1 MKLFASIDQGTSSTR
16 TIIFDKDLKTV
27 DSRQEAY
34 ELNFPNSGWV
44 EIDPEVLRNSV
55 MNTMEPLVDKYK
67 DKLNSISITNQRES
81 TIIWNKKTG
90 NAIYPI
96 IVWQDRRT
104 EGYCNELKRQGHE
117 SMIQNKT
124 GLVIDPYFSATK
136 IKWILNNVKQ
146 AKVLLKSNNLLFGTV
161 DTFLIWKLT
170 KGKQHLTEASNASRT
185 MLYNINNN
193 KWDKEILK
201 KLNIPQ
207 KILPEVKNSADNFG
221 KTDKKITGV
230 EISISAVLGDQQAA
244 AFGQT
249 CFEKGSIKSTYGTG
263 AFVIMNTGPKK
274 INSKNKL
281 LTTICYRLNNKNTYA
296 LEGSIFIAGAGVQWL
311 RDKVKLIKKAPETEK
326 ISKSSKVN
334 DGVFV
339 VPAFSGMGAPYWRPD
354 ARGVITGLTR
364 DSDWKSIVRA
374 TVESVGY
381 QSFDL
386 FDSMNKDGL
395 KPKIVKVDGGMVANN
410 WFTQF
415 LADIINLKVVRPK
428 ILETT
433 ALGVALLAG
442 LQIGE
447 YKSLNQIKN
456 MWKKDRVFSPN
467 IKKTL
472 RNELLA
478 GWKLAIPGPPLR
490 TLCLL
495 FERFHPRGTRS
506 PARPPILRSLQ
517 LPVLRLR
524 YGRFG
529 FHLRHSIP
537 QHVPPL

>member
-1 MKLFASIDQGTSSTR
+1 MKKFIISIDQGTTSSR
-16 TIIFDKDLKTV
+16 VILFDTKGNIV
-27 DSRQEAY
+27 FVSQY
-34 ELNFPNSGWV
+34 EFKQYFPKNGWV
-44 EIDPEVLRNSV
+44 EHNPNEIWSTTLKALKQVIN
-55 MNTMEPLVDKYK
+55 KAK
-67 DKLNSISITNQRES
+67 KLKGHILTIGITNQRET
-81 TIIWNKKTG
+81 TILWNKKTG
-90 NAIYPI
+90 KPIYNA

-104 EGYCNELKRQGHE
+104 QDYCKLLKKKNYENLFR
-117 SMIQNKT
+117 NKT
-124 GLVIDPYFSATK
+124 GLFIDPYFSATK
-136 IKWILNNVKQ
+136 IKWILDNVKIS
-146 AKVLLKSNNLLFGTV
+146 KKLLSSNDLLFGTV

-442 LQIGE
+442 YQIGE
-447 YKSLNQIKN
+447 HKSLNQIKD
-456 MWKKDRVFSPN
+456 MWKKDRIFKPKMKQN
-467 IKKTL
+467 FRKD
-472 RNELLA
+472 LLN
-478 GWKLAIPGPPLR
+478 GWKLAIKK
-490 TLCLL
+490 TL
-495 FERFHPRGTRS
+495 
-506 PARPPILRSLQ
+506 A
-517 LPVLRLR
+517 
-524 YGRFG
+524 
-529 FHLRHSIP
+529 
-537 QHVPPL
+537 

>member
-1 MKLFASIDQGTSSTR
+1 MKKFIISIDQGTTSSR
-16 TIIFDKDLKTV
+16 VILFDTKGNIV
-27 DSRQEAY
+27 FVSQY
-34 ELNFPNSGWV
+34 EFKQYFPKNGWV
-44 EIDPEVLRNSV
+44 EHNPNEIWSTTLKALKQVIN
-55 MNTMEPLVDKYK
+55 KAK
-67 DKLNSISITNQRES
+67 KLKGHILTIGITNQRET
-81 TIIWNKKTG
+81 TILWNKKTG
-90 NAIYPI
+90 KPIYNA

-104 EGYCNELKRQGHE
+104 QDYCKLLKKKNYENLFR
-117 SMIQNKT
+117 NKT
-124 GLVIDPYFSATK
+124 GLFIDPYFSATK
-136 IKWILNNVKQ
+136 IKWILDNVKIS
-146 AKVLLKSNNLLFGTV
+146 KKLLGSNDLLFGTV

-442 LQIGE
+442 YQIGE
-447 YKSLNQIKN
+447 HKSLNQIKD
-456 MWKKDRVFSPN
+456 MWKKDRIFKPKMKQN
-467 IKKTL
+467 FRKD
-472 RNELLA
+472 LLN
-478 GWKLAIPGPPLR
+478 GWKLAIKK
-490 TLCLL
+490 TL
-495 FERFHPRGTRS
+495 
-506 PARPPILRSLQ
+506 A
-517 LPVLRLR
+517 
-524 YGRFG
+524 
-529 FHLRHSIP
+529 
-537 QHVPPL
+537 